1 MLKRSC
7 MRVARFIKYR
17 RQLNASTDQRRMTID
32 SELSG
37 VDGSVVDVITAV
49 KHLALT
55 LFVDVFA
62 ARLLAIECN
71 VRSRH
76 SLSSATIAS
85 LSMKP
90 AENSCLTSVT
100 ETAYTAR
107 FVVNNCSPSLVV
119 RAVPSTRV
127 LENLKKTTIRQC
139 LRLLIDELSC
149 KVWILQVT
157 ASLDKDFWNIPGIFW
172 RISNSCCITN

>member
-1 MLKRSC
+1 MTLGYATALTMLKRSC

-127 LENLKKTTIRQC
+127 LENLKKNNNTPMSAPTYRWAFMQG
-139 LRLLIDELSC
+139 
-149 KVWILQVT
+149 VNF
-157 ASLDKDFWNIPGIFW
+157 ASYSLAW
-172 RISNSCCITN
+172 